1 MSHPIPVIDVFAG
14 CGGLGEGFSALKI
27 NGTFPFDVR
36 LSIEKEYAPIKTL
49 QLRSFFH
56 QFRGAER
63 PESYYQ
69 YVRGDISR
77 DDMFKGYPSEKK
89 EAFLRCLQAELG
101 NTESSTIIKKRI
113 SKATAGHEKWVLIG
127 GPPCQAYST
136 IGRSKNNS
144 LDHYDPEE
152 DVRFE
157 LYLEYLKI
165 ICTHWPAVFVME
177 NVKGLLSASRQNR
190 QIFAQMCEDL
200 ANPAN
205 AVGSNVR
212 GHRYNL
218 HPVSAINPSLG
229 GIGRP
234 IDPTE
239 FVVKSELF
247 GIPQARHRVV
257 ILGIRDDVH
266 KQPKPLV
273 PHEDLISAV
282 KVLEGLPRV
291 RSGLSTQDSPEE
303 WVLSVNEITCQTWW
317 NDISRNVQSK
327 IRQALEGL
335 QEPACA
341 RGDVRFLEGP
351 VSCKYRPDWFLD
363 PLLQGTLN
371 HEARTHRKDDLWR
384 YLYAACFRQ
393 TSDKPFRISDFP
405 TGLKP
410 NHENVK
416 EESSSYKFT
425 DRFSVQPK
433 DKPSRTVVNH
443 IRKDGHYYIHY
454 DPTQC
459 RSLTVREAARL
470 QTFPDNY
477 FFEGSKTDQYGQV
490 GNAVPPLLSYQIAQ
504 QVAELLNGHDKS

>member
-1 MSHPIPVIDVFAG
+1 MNNTIPVIDVFAG
-14 CGGLGEGFSALKI
+14 CGGLGEGFSALET

-36 LSIEKEYAPIKTL
+36 LSIEKERAPIKTL

-69 YVRGDISR
+69 YVRGEISR
-77 DDMFKGYPSEKK
+77 DEMFKGYPSEKE
-89 EAFLRCLQAELG
+89 EAFLRCFQAELG
-101 NTESSTIIKKRI
+101 NSESSPSIQKKITKAI
-113 SKATAGHEKWVLIG
+113 SGQNQWVLIG

-152 DVRFE
+152 DIRFE

-165 ICTHWPAVFVME
+165 ISTHWPAVFVME
-177 NVKGLLSASRQNR
+177 NVKGLLSASRKNSQV
-190 QIFAQMCEDL
+190 FTQMCEDL
-200 ANPAN
+200 ANPAK
-205 AVGSNVR
+205 AAGSIGKR
-212 GHRYNL
+212 YQYNL
-218 HPVSAINPSLG
+218 YPVSAMNPSLS
-229 GIGRP
+229 GISGP

-257 ILGIRDDVH
+257 ILGVRDDVP
-266 KQPKPLV
+266 KQSEALI
-273 PHEDLISAV
+273 PHEDLVSAV

-291 RSGLSTQDSPEE
+291 RGGLSTRDGPEE
-303 WVLSVNEITCQTWW
+303 WVLSVNEITSQAWW
-317 NDISRNVQSK
+317 NDISLNVQSK
-327 IRQALEGL
+327 IRQALEDL
-335 QEPACA
+335 QEPTCG
-341 RGDVRFLEGP
+341 RGDMRFLEGP
-351 VSCKYRPDWFLD
+351 VSCNYRPDWFLD

-393 TSDKPFRISDFP
+393 TSDKPFRINDFP

-416 EESSSYKFT
+416 EESDSYKFA

-504 QVAELLNGHDKS
+504 QVADLLNGHDKS

>member
-1 MSHPIPVIDVFAG
+1 MNNTIPVIDVFAG
-14 CGGLGEGFSALKI
+14 CGGLGEGFSALKT

-36 LSIEKEYAPIKTL
+36 LSIEKEHAPIKTL

-56 QFRGAER
+56 QFRGLEK
-63 PESYYQ
+63 PEGYYQ
-69 YVRGDISR
+69 YVRGEISR
-77 DDMFKGYPSEKK
+77 DEMFNTYSAEK
-89 EAFLRCLQAELG
+89 EQAFLRCYQSELG
-101 NTESSTIIKKRI
+101 NPESFQSVQKRI
-113 SKATAGHEKWVLIG
+113 SQAIAGCEEWILIG

-165 ICTHWPAVFVME
+165 ISTHWPAVFVME
-177 NVKGLLSASRQNR
+177 NVKGLLSASRKNNQV
-190 QIFAQMCEDL
+190 FAQMCEDL
-200 ANPAN
+200 ANPAK
-205 AVGSNVR
+205 AVGSN
-212 GHRYNL
+212 GKQYQYNL
-218 HPVSAINPSLG
+218 YPVAAMNPSLS
-229 GIGRP
+229 GICGP

-257 ILGIRDDVH
+257 ILGIRDDIH
-266 KQPKPLV
+266 RQPTPLV
-273 PHEDLISAV
+273 LHEGPISSD

-303 WVLSVNEITCQTWW
+303 WVLSVNEIISQAWW
-317 NDISRNVQSK
+317 NDISLNIQSK
-327 IRQALEGL
+327 IRQALEDL
-335 QEPACA
+335 QEPTFG
-341 RGDVRFLEGP
+341 RGDMRFLESP
-351 VSCKYRPDWFLD
+351 ADCDYLPDWFLD
-363 PLLQGTLN
+363 DHLQGTLN

-393 TSDKPFRISDFP
+393 TSDKPFRINDFP

-410 NHENVK
+410 NHQNVQ
-416 EESSSYKFT
+416 EESDSYKFA

-504 QVAELLNGHDKS
+504 QVAELLNGHHKP